1 MNNKLPE
8 FFKLFDL
15 EPGDR
20 FNISDGDY
28 NPYELIEGY
37 QVLNCENTDC
47 SSDELFLSMLYG
59 TSLITKLPKVTEKED
74 RILHALYD
82 LGWKWLARDKN
93 GFLMALSGALI
104 KTFNAWHAP
113 CEARMHLSRML
124 SVDVSTDFQ
133 FIKWEDEEP
142 FRIEKYVEEYGQ

>member
-1 MNNKLPE
+1 MRNKLPE

-82 LGWKWLARDKN
+82 LGGKWIARNENEDLHVFHHVPVKYN
-93 GFLMALSGALI
+93 TKWIGGGYHPIPSPLY
-104 KTFNAWHAP
+104 
-113 CEARMHLSRML
+113 EE
-124 SVDVSTDFQ
+124 TDFQ
-133 FIKWEDEEP
+133 FIRWEDEEP
-142 FRIEKYVEEYGQ
+142 FSIEKYVEEYGQ